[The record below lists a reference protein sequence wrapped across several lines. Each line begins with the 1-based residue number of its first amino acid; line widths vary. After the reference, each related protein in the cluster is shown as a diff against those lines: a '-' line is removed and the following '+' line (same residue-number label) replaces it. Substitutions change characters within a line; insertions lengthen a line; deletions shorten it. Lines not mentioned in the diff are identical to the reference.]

1 MCSDCDIGKYQPLRA
16 TTSCLI
22 CQSGTYQISAGSYF
36 CKSCGTGKYLNDAAL
51 TVGLHDQASDCK
63 SCNNGKYLDDVGG
76 DHEKYFIKTSGLCT
90 DSGAGS
96 VLSINECMAAASVLS
111 LAIPVRTDG
120 SDVLTA
126 SNEGTSSPRKCYFGT
141 SGIGLKFNSQTSS
154 NPACS
159 SSRQCLCKKK

>member
-1 MCSDCDIGKYQPLRA
+1 MCSDCVIGKYQPLRA

-22 CQSGTYQISAGSYF
+22 CQSGTYQISVGSYF

-63 SCNNGKYLDDVGG
+63 SCLNGKYLDDVGG

-111 LAIPVRTDG
+111 LVIPVRSDG
-120 SDVLTA
+120 SDVYSVFVIVRSTIVWLA
-126 SNEGTSSPRKCYFGT
+126 PLVILACYSLFMNLYV
-141 SGIGLKFNSQTSS
+141 IVYQM
-154 NPACS
+154 
-159 SSRQCLCKKK
+159 